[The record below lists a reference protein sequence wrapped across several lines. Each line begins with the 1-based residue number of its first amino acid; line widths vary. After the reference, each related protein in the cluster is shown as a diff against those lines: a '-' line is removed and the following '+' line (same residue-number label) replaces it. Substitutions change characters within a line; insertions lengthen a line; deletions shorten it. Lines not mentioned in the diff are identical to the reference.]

1 MTANPKMTIPDLTS
15 AQVEHLLVGLADIL
29 IRLDASGRITSVT
42 DTAGIA
48 KGAEAGWLGKTLAA
62 VASSESVGKIEKL
75 IGADAV
81 SDCSTPWR
89 HINLV
94 TTGTATIPLLVKH
107 FAVTAG
113 PIQLRFIAG
122 RDLRPLQQA
131 QVKFQEAAAE
141 LERRMSQRAAGGA
154 SRSGVNVLVGG
165 THMLGSKPIDD
176 IVKETAERV
185 QEAFFAEAMRHA
197 GGDPEKA
204 AELLG
209 LTTSEFLRRALLRRL
224 N

>member
-1 MTANPKMTIPDLTS
+1 M
-15 AQVEHLLVGLADIL
+15 ECLLAGLADIL
-29 IRLDASGRITSVT
+29 IRLDASGRITNVA
-42 DTAGIA
+42 DTANIA
-48 KGAEAGWLGKTLAA
+48 SGAEAGWLGKTLTAI
-62 VASSESVGKIEKL
+62 ASPESVGKIEKL
-75 IGADAV
+75 ISADV
-81 SDCSTPWR
+81 VCDGSTPWR
-89 HINLV
+89 HVNL
-94 TTGTATIPLLVKH
+94 TTGGKMTIPLLVKY

-113 PIQLRFIAG
+113 SMQLRFIAG

-131 QVKFQEAAAE
+131 QVKFQEASAE
-141 LERRMSQRAAGGA
+141 LERRMSRRAAGGLNQGGA
-154 SRSGVNVLVGG
+154 NMLLGGSYVLG
-165 THMLGSKPIDD
+165 TKPIDD

-204 AELLG
+204 AGLLG